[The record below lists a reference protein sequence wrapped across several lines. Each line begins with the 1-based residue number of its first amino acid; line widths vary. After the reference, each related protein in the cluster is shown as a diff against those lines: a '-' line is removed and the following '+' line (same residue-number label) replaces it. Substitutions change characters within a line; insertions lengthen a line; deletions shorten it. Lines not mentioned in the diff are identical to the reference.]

1 MIVCTETV
9 LIGRKCDP
17 MEEKVKQQY
26 DRWLSQPG
34 MPADLAEELK
44 SIAGNEDAITDRFYR
59 ELEFGTG
66 GLRGVI
72 GAGTNRMNVY
82 NIRKATQGLA
92 NYLNASD
99 LPKKVAIGYDSRIK
113 SDVFAKETAA
123 VLAANGI
130 KAYIYPR
137 LEPTPALSWAVRY
150 YGCGAGVCIT
160 ASHNPKEYNGYKI
173 YDETGC
179 QLCPDQANK
188 VIGYVNAIE
197 DLKAVPHMDL
207 EEATKKGL
215 YQSIGSE
222 VLDAFLKEVRKQSLY
237 EEPSNIK
244 IVYTPL
250 HGTGNIP
257 VRKILEGMNISVV
270 KEQELPDGN
279 FSTVRSPNPEE
290 KDALTLAL
298 KQAERED
305 ADLVFGTDPDCD
317 RIGAGVKHD
326 GKYVLITGNQMGAL
340 LVNFVLNMK
349 KDSLNSKSTLVK
361 TIVTSEL
368 GANIARSFGLQVAE
382 TLTGFK
388 YIGDQINRY
397 EKSGDREFIIGYE
410 ESYGYLVGTHARDKD
425 AVVSSML
432 VCQMAA
438 YYYNQGK
445 TLIDALNDIY
455 DKYGYYLDSL
465 DTFVLKGIEGAQ
477 KIQSLMTEFR
487 ENGSKFFDNIKKV
500 YDFSKGIADLP
511 KENVLKYI
519 FEDGSWLAIR
529 PSGTEPKL
537 KVYYSIQDKSR
548 ENAHARLDALKAH
561 LHEIING

>member
-1 MIVCTETV
+1 MDY
-9 LIGRKCDP
+9 K
-17 MEEKVKQQY
+17 EKYQQ
-26 DRWLSQPG
+26 WLG
-34 MPADLAEELK
+34 FDEDTKAELL
-44 SIAGNEDAITDRFYR
+44 AITDEKEIEDRFYKD
-59 ELEFGTG
+59 LEFGTG
-66 GLRGVI
+66 GLRGI
-72 GAGTNRMNVY
+72 MGAGANRMNKYTVS
-82 NIRKATQGLA
+82 KATQGLA
-92 NYLNASD
+92 DYLKAEFDGEKS
-99 LPKKVAIGYDSRIK
+99 VAIAHDSRNN
-113 SDVFAKETAA
+113 SSQFAIYAA
-123 VLAANGI
+123 EVLCANGI
-130 KAYIYPR
+130 KVYLYDT
-137 LEPTPALSWAVRY
+137 LMPTPVLSFTVRY
-150 YGCGAGVCIT
+150 LGCTAGAVVT

-207 EEATKKGL
+207 EEAKKKGL